1 MLILKIIL
9 SVAVGLWGF
18 YVFLSDQSLDELKKK
33 ITKDEKNALEK
44 VEATALITPLI
55 LVGIVWAL

>member
-9 SVAVGLWGF
+9 SGVVGIWGF
-18 YVFLSDQSLDELKKK
+18 CVFLEDQSLDELKKK

-55 LVGIVWAL
+55 LVGIIWAL

>member
-55 LVGIVWAL
+55 LVGIIWAL